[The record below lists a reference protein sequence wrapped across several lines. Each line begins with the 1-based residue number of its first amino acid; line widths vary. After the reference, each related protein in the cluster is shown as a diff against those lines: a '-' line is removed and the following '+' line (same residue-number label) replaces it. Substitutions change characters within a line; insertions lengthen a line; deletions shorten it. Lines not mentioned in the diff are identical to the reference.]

1 LARDARGY
9 RRLAAAISHH
19 NLTAGRRVEPAHRL
33 PDLAAALEGWG
44 YRIQESVFSL
54 RLEDDELRQVRTCVD
69 EIIDADDDVVHIYPL
84 CAACLA
90 RGEVHG
96 TAPDLDDGG
105 LYRGV
110 W

>member
-1 LARDARGY
+1 MALTVVLAYDIAADSRRT
-9 RRLAAAISHH
+9 RLA
-19 NLTAGRRVEPAHRL
+19 
-33 PDLAAALEGWG
+33 WG

-54 RLEDDELRQVRTCVD
+54 RLEDDELGQVRTCVD
-69 EIIDADDDVVHIYPL
+69 EIIDATDDVVHIYPL

-105 LYRGV
+105 LSRGV

>member
-1 LARDARGY
+1 M
-9 RRLAAAISHH
+9 
-19 NLTAGRRVEPAHRL
+19 
-33 PDLAAALEGWG
+33 
-44 YRIQESVFSL
+44 
-54 RLEDDELRQVRTCVD
+54 RTCVD

-96 TAPDLDDGG
+96 TAPDPDDGG

>member
-1 LARDARGY
+1 MALIVVLAYDIAADS
-9 RRLAAAISHH
+9 RR
-19 NLTAGRRVEPAHRL
+19 TR
-33 PDLAAALEGWG
+33 LAAALEGWG

-54 RLEDDELRQVRTCVD
+54 RLEDDELGQVRTCVD

>member
-1 LARDARGY
+1 MALTVVLAYDIAADSRRT
-9 RRLAAAISHH
+9 RLAS
-19 NLTAGRRVEPAHRL
+19 
-33 PDLAAALEGWG
+33 ALEEWG
-44 YRIQESVFSL
+44 YRLQESVFQL
-54 RLEDDELRQVRTCVD
+54 RLENGELDEVRERVD
-69 EIIDADDDVVHIYPL
+69 GIIDADDDVVHLYPL

-110 W
+110 G